1 VLMPPS
7 FAVSSDKF
15 LFLVLIAAAVLLIVC
30 LQDVYSQLK
39 SYDES
44 LPSKDRDAR
53 MRRHSQVY
61 RLTLQGL
68 ALISVGLA
76 IVGLYT
82 NLAESVYMVLIFEV
96 LATILYYVYW
106 SKANQY
112 MAS

>member
-1 VLMPPS
+1 MPPS
-7 FAVSSDKF
+7 YAVSSDKF
-15 LFLVLIAAAVLLIVC
+15 LFVVLIAAAVLLIVC
-30 LQDVYSQLK
+30 LQHVYNKLK

-44 LPSKDRDAR
+44 LPFKDRDAR

-68 ALISVGLA
+68 AFVSVVLA

-96 LATILYYVYW
+96 LATILFYVYW
-106 SKANQY
+106 GKAHQY